1 MNMERF
7 TLFVNWRKGGGYIA
21 LWDLS
26 KEKKSRRKY
35 TKITIKVMSEHLF
48 SPPFICIF

>member
-26 KEKKSRRKY
+26 KEKKIEKEIHQNNNKSY
-35 TKITIKVMSEHLF
+35 V
-48 SPPFICIF
+48 